1 MSASRSGIR
10 RDPRGSAAANTGP
23 AISAVVTGSAD
34 ELLQRIRRVF
44 SPWCTNIGAVFRQQ
58 APPGSLKRAASQNG
72 VAPTS
77 SGRSEVV
84 R

>member
-1 MSASRSGIR
+1 
-10 RDPRGSAAANTGP
+10 
-23 AISAVVTGSAD
+23 
-34 ELLQRIRRVF
+34 
-44 SPWCTNIGAVFRQQ
+44 VFRQQ